1 MRNKLTFILFGLLI
15 SVGWTNVMAQS
26 QPSVS
31 PAERLALSVVD
42 NVSVYDPVTQTN
54 TYTNTLQLTQPSG
67 NKITAGMLNNGNN
80 IITIARQ
87 GIKDGAN
94 EGNPEEFARVNVMR
108 TPQTYPQNPIGSL
121 SFTSVSSSGSLD
133 ASLPANWT
141 SSGLYGNRNGYA
153 YIQNGSSNHLSFTI
167 PAGLNIHNGKI
178 LVRIYTTSQG
188 YFSVGGWINQA
199 SANTWNDFGVT
210 GVNVGDV
217 ITIQGMTQDYYGN
230 WSTAQSPRITQIEVD
245 FLEPMVPVYDV
256 TTTLSTKGNNGWS
269 NEAAFGTTSA
279 LSPNDLISLDGM
291 SNLIDNFS
299 VSTELNAHPDS
310 YSYTATVDANIL
322 FPSSGSSVSD
332 FYASA
337 DYQNGD
343 GTIEGIVVTG
353 PNNWSY
359 EFVGLVDEGTY
370 CLWFNNDGN
379 VLYTMPNDFA
389 GNSVNVTI
397 IADTGTY
404 GNGSMMVNGV
414 SHTFVAGET
423 YTWTV
428 PVCANGTILFA
439 CIPTDPYSVD
449 VSKIIISS
457 GNGSASGAP
466 RHVSNNQ
473 GKNMAKGVKNSV
485 NNHKFSVMNGKGLY

>member
-1 MRNKLTFILFGLLI
+1 MRNKLTIILFGLLI
-15 SVGWTNVMAQS
+15 AVGWINALAQQ
-26 QPSVS
+26 QPTQSA
-31 PAERLALSVVD
+31 AERLALTLVD
-42 NVSVYDPVTQTN
+42 NVSVYDPVEQTN
-54 TYTNTLQLTQPSG
+54 TYTNTLQLTQPAN
-67 NKITAGMLNNGNN
+67 NKLTAGMLNNGDN
-80 IITIARQ
+80 IITISRQ

-94 EGNPEEFARVNVMR
+94 EGNPEEIARVNVMR
-108 TPQTYPQNPIGSL
+108 TPQTYPTNPIGSL
-121 SFTSVSSSGSLD
+121 NLTSIITSSGSLD
-133 ASLPANWT
+133 GRLPANWT
-141 SSGLYGNRNGYA
+141 STGLYYNRNGYA
-153 YIQNGSSNHLSFTI
+153 YIQSGTNNHLSFTI
-167 PAGLNIHNGKI
+167 PSGLNIHNGKI
-178 LVRIYTTSQG
+178 LVSIYTTQTG
-188 YFSVGGWINQA
+188 YFAVGGWINRA
-199 SANTWNDFGVT
+199 VANSWNSFGVT
-210 GVNVGDV
+210 GVNAGDV
-217 ITIQGMTQDYYGN
+217 ITIQGVSQSGG
-230 WSTAQSPRITQIEVD
+230 TAQSARMTQIEVD
-245 FLEPMVPVYDV
+245 FLEPLVPVYDV

-279 LSPNDLISLDGM
+279 FSPNDEISLDGM

-299 VSTELNAHPDS
+299 VSTEFNAHPDT

-322 FPSSGSSVSD
+322 FPSGGSSETN

-343 GTIEGIVVTG
+343 GTVEGIVVTG
-353 PNNWSY
+353 PNNWYY
-359 EFVGLVDEGTY
+359 EFIGLEDEGAY

-473 GKNMAKGVKNSV
+473 GKNIAKGVKNSV
-485 NNHKFSVMNGKGLY
+485 NNHKFSVINGKGL

>member
-1 MRNKLTFILFGLLI
+1 MRNKLTIILFGLLI
-15 SVGWTNVMAQS
+15 AVGWINALAQQ
-26 QPSVS
+26 QPTQSA
-31 PAERLALSVVD
+31 AERLALTLVD
-42 NVSVYDPVTQTN
+42 NVSVYDPVEQTN

-67 NKITAGMLNNGNN
+67 NKITTGMLNNGNN

-94 EGNPEEFARVNVMR
+94 QGNPEEIARVNVMR
-108 TPQTYPQNPIGSL
+108 TPQTYPTNPIGSL
-121 SFTSVSSSGSLD
+121 NLTSIITSSGSLD
-133 ASLPANWT
+133 GRLPANWT
-141 SSGLYGNRNGYA
+141 SSGLYGYSRNNTKYA
-153 YIQNGSSNHLSFTI
+153 YIQSGTNNHLSFTI
-167 PAGLNIHNGKI
+167 PSGLNIHNGKI
-178 LVRIYTTSQG
+178 LVRIYTTQSG
-188 YFSVGGWINQA
+188 YFAVGGWINQA
-199 SANTWNDFGVT
+199 AANTWNNFGVT
-210 GVNVGDV
+210 GVSAGDV
-217 ITIQGMTQDYYGN
+217 ITIQGVTQTGN
-230 WSTAQSPRITQIEVD
+230 TTQSPRITQIEVD
-245 FLEPMVPVYDV
+245 FLEPLVPVYDV
-256 TTTLSTKGNNGWS
+256 TTTLSTKGNNGWG

-279 LSPNDLISLDGM
+279 LSPNDEISLDGM

-299 VSTELNAHPDS
+299 VSTELNAHPDT

-343 GTIEGIVVTG
+343 GTIGGIVVTG

-379 VLYTMPNDFA
+379 VLYTMPNDFS

-404 GNGSMMVNGV
+404 GNGTMMVNGV

-423 YTWTV
+423 HTWTV
-428 PVCANGTILFA
+428 PVCANGTILFECGPQIA
-439 CIPTDPYSVD
+439 YSVD

-485 NNHKFSVMNGKGLY
+485 NNHKFSVINGKGL